1 MMFWRVVYE
10 SWIFSEKVTV
20 AIAAGFEWEDWIE
33 NRSERSTPW
42 REPVELL
49 SEDVFRWYRGVRGW
63 CRKAKQIAE
72 VEILGKMAFAQSRKL
87 QQEKRP

>member
-33 NRSERSTPW
+33 NQSERS
-42 REPVELL
+42 RHGG
-49 SEDVFRWYRGVRGW
+49 S
-63 CRKAKQIAE
+63 Q
-72 VEILGKMAFAQSRKL
+72 
-87 QQEKRP
+87 